1 MSRILIASLLLSSSV
16 LSASAM
22 ATMPTSD
29 ASTSNPTP
37 AAYSSYSAP
46 RMLSSKNIHISSEDL
61 PEGIP
66 SNASMLVSLN
76 VDTDGHAKNV
86 RVVRTFSPEISFRVV
101 EALSRSRFQPAM
113 LNRHAISA
121 PMTIQVAVQR

>member
-16 LSASAM
+16 FSASAM
-22 ATMPTSD
+22 ASQPITD
-29 ASTSNPTP
+29 ASTSNAAPT
-37 AAYSSYSAP
+37 AYSTYSAP
-46 RMLSSKNIHISSEDL
+46 RMLSSTDIHISSEDL

-66 SNASMLVSLN
+66 SNASMIVALN

-86 RVVRTFSPEISFRVV
+86 RVVRSFSPEISFRVV
-101 EALSRSRFQPAM
+101 EALSHARFQPAI